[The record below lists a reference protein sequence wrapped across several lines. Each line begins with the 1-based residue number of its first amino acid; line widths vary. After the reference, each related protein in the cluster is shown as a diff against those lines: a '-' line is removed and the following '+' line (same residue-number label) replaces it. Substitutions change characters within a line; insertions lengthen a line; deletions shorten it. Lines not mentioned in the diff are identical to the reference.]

1 MVRYLIFCH
10 AHQPAAGAAAPRP
23 RGHRTTT
30 CTERTDMADSD
41 GYNARHRGPRDRSLR
56 AGDGDREALAAI
68 LREQHLEGRLDSDE
82 FQERLDACMA
92 AKTYADLD
100 RLVTDLPGGEPAQ
113 ARPAGRRAWRPRQWP
128 FPLLPVALIAAI
140 VIGTGHHLWVLIPL
154 VAFFV
159 IRSLVS
165 HSWGWDVW
173 GCGPRRS

>member
-1 MVRYLIFCH
+1 
-10 AHQPAAGAAAPRP
+10 
-23 RGHRTTT
+23 
-30 CTERTDMADSD
+30 
-41 GYNARHRGPRDRSLR
+41 
-56 AGDGDREALAAI
+56 
-68 LREQHLEGRLDSDE
+68 
-82 FQERLDACMA
+82 
-92 AKTYADLD
+92 
-100 RLVTDLPGGEPAQ
+100 VTDLPGGEPAQ

-140 VIGTGHHLWVLIPL
+140 VIGTGHHLWFLIPL